1 VTSAAGVLAMARDLA
16 GPTSPQLKGMW
27 PRAVALLA
35 RQALETAVEDVWEVV
50 APHSQRVSMRAR
62 LLCFEEFLPAG
73 LAGEVA
79 YTWTALSN
87 AVHFHPYE
95 LAPTGV
101 EIEQLLD
108 LTAAAVESLEDARGP
123 A

>member
-1 VTSAAGVLAMARDLA
+1 MARDLA
-16 GPTSPQLKGMW
+16 GPARPQLKGMW

-50 APHSQRVSMRAR
+50 APHSPRVSMRAR

-108 LTAAAVESLEDARGP
+108 LTAAAVASLEEARGP
-123 A
+123 Y